1 MKEKENYKIII
12 PTLYIGGIEPE
23 EPKEYDVW
31 YYDIAENHKMLVYSG
46 KKWCECFFYNKTG
59 YSTIQQETNIKFE
72 EKEKSKEQKEIQE
85 YRQLIKDF
93 KSILEKIK
101 EM

>member
-46 KKWCECFFYNKTG
+46 KKWCECFFIIKQDIQQYNKKQILNLKRKKKVKNKKK
-59 YSTIQQETNIKFE
+59 YKNIDNL
-72 EKEKSKEQKEIQE
+72 SK
-85 YRQLIKDF
+85 
-93 KSILEKIK
+93 ILKVY
-101 EM
+101 